1 MKLRKKVN
9 CKLIIPGI
17 SRTKKPQIWQNP
29 KNKPGNAANPGSAI
43 LYEMLYSETVSA
55 VFVLPKVNRT
65 VNPTAAGSKFILS
78 MIFSS
83 GFQSSERFN
92 GRLVNL

>member
-17 SRTKKPQIWQNP
+17 SRTKKPQFWQIP
-29 KNKPGNAANPGSAI
+29 KNKPGNAANPGCAA
-43 LYEMLYSETVSA
+43 LYKMPYSETVSA
-55 VFVLPKVNRT
+55 VLALPKVNRT

-78 MIFSS
+78 MILSS
-83 GFQSSERFN
+83 GFQSNERFS